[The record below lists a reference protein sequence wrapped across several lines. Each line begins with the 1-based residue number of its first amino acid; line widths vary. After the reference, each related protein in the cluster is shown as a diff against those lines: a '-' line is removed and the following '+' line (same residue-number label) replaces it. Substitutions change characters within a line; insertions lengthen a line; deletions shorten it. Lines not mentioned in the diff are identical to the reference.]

1 MVGFLAEYHE
11 LLLLYRRLKLQFSKM
26 ATGRS
31 LPVILKKF
39 DQNFDPIVLKAAE
52 VSRKCRVLAT
62 LSSDC
67 TLELWNLKSDA
78 SCSLPNVTQ

>member
-1 MVGFLAEYHE
+1 
-11 LLLLYRRLKLQFSKM
+11 M

-39 DQNFDPIVLKAAE
+39 DHSFDPGELKAAE

-62 LSSDC
+62 LGTDCALKLWNVKNDESC
-67 TLELWNLKSDA
+67 TLTG
-78 SCSLPNVTQ
+78 VTQ